1 MSSFE
6 TGFDNDHVGPGD
18 ILQLG
23 PNTVV
28 AGARRPVFFD
38 RKEFNNAVR
47 EITHPDGD
55 RAARAGE
62 SAPTASKARLTRK
75 QQQVLDIY
83 RQLWPDGYNGS
94 LAKDRDTA
102 IIKEFERRHKR
113 KVSVRTILRALKSLK
128 SD

>member
-6 TGFDNDHVGPGD
+6 TGFADDHVGPGD

-47 EITHPDGD
+47 EITQPDGD
-55 RAARAGE
+55 RAAHAGE
-62 SAPTASKARLTRK
+62 SAPTAPKTRSKLQTRSRTRYQRIREIDSQLRLEGFEGLQKERYQAIRSK
-75 QQQVLDIY
+75 F
-83 RQLWPDGYNGS
+83 P
-94 LAKDRDTA
+94 KDPPTD
-102 IIKEFERRHKR
+102 
-113 KVSVRTILRALKSLK
+113 RTIQRALKS
-128 SD
+128 D